1 LTVTYKVE
9 KKCPIES
16 KNEPAETID
25 AGKPG
30 YRRRGRRAGAVAQ
43 MLSITEHT

>member
-1 LTVTYKVE
+1 MCFDVASISKAISLTVTYKVE

-16 KNEPAETID
+16 KNEPEEAID

-30 YRRRGRRAGAVAQ
+30 
-43 MLSITEHT
+43 